1 MAYGPGSAGGALTRG
16 RCRAGIF
23 AARPASGWSIM
34 FVKRSAGAERQNRM
48 SSNVTPI
55 AMSGGSDDGGDYG
68 ERLTRLET
76 KVENM
81 AETMATREDLAR
93 VEAKVETM
101 ATREDLARVETK
113 VENMATREDLA
124 RVEAKVE
131 NMATREDLAKV
142 QTSIAEIKT
151 LIVQREASMLRWL
164 LGILITTAA
173 GMVTV
178 LIRSFFF

>member
-1 MAYGPGSAGGALTRG
+1 
-16 RCRAGIF
+16 
-23 AARPASGWSIM
+23 
-34 FVKRSAGAERQNRM
+34 M

-55 AMSGGSDDGGDYG
+55 SMSGGSGDGGDYG

-101 ATREDLARVETK
+101 ATREDLARVE
-113 VENMATREDLA
+113 
-124 RVEAKVE
+124 AKVE
-131 NMATREDLAKV
+131 TMATREDLAKV

-178 LIRSFFF
+178 LIRSLFF

>member
-1 MAYGPGSAGGALTRG
+1 
-16 RCRAGIF
+16 
-23 AARPASGWSIM
+23 
-34 FVKRSAGAERQNRM
+34 M

-55 AMSGGSDDGGDYG
+55 SMSGGSDDGGDYG

-81 AETMATREDLAR
+81 AA
-93 VEAKVETM
+93 
-101 ATREDLARVETK
+101 
-113 VENMATREDLA
+113 
-124 RVEAKVE
+124 
-131 NMATREDLAKV
+131 REDLAKV

>member
-1 MAYGPGSAGGALTRG
+1 
-16 RCRAGIF
+16 
-23 AARPASGWSIM
+23 
-34 FVKRSAGAERQNRM
+34 
-48 SSNVTPI
+48 
-55 AMSGGSDDGGDYG
+55 MSGGSDDGGDYG

-76 KVENM
+76 
-81 AETMATREDLAR
+81 
-93 VEAKVETM
+93 
-101 ATREDLARVETK
+101 
-113 VENMATREDLA
+113 
-124 RVEAKVE
+124 KVE